1 MNPPTTGHEKLIHK
15 VHSVSKKVGGSAHVV
30 TSHSEGNAKNPVPQ
44 KKKLEYIKKIAHPD
58 VHVSGSS
65 KEHPSILH
73 HAAKLHAAGHDHLH
87 VVAGSDRKKEF
98 HSLLHKYNGKSS
110 AHGHYHFKSITVH
123 SSGSRD
129 PDSHGTSGVSGT
141 KMRAHAQSGD
151 HKSFTKGLP
160 KALHAHKDEIMKHV
174 KTHNESMDDAFASYI
189 EEEWVFEALTLQQR
203 IKRKLI
209 MRRIR
214 PRLIRGKKLVSKRKA
229 PEKNLKQRSRKQA
242 IRQVRKRAA
251 GKMGANYNKLSA
263 GAKMHVDK
271 RVAARMNIVN
281 RLAKKAMP
289 TTRKSE
295 LTRLSKS
302 RTRKESFEIFVET
315 IGKTSS
321 PHSPDASR
329 IPKWNAPNSGREG
342 MSRQQIQKSMIQQEK
357 DRDKRK
363 HDMMLD
369 RARIK
374 DARTKNQ
381 QTEAIVQT
389 GHADKAVLK
398 VDQKPHDNTRKDG
411 KSLVKK
417 KNTTAAN
424 DTKHA
429 YQKKNAS
436 GKSGQKITIK
446 IESKGQVTEQDLHSL
461 YLKAEKGG
469 YDFETILE
477 VFVRGI
483 DEWSY
488 GKHTASQHAFNRV
501 NSFVAEGQAYELDH
515 DLVEDTD
522 GDASIMGHV
531 AAAYTAQPAED
542 GRLAISRVWDTINA
556 RRKKKIPEWGTDE
569 ATKAARAATPGETN
583 ENLTG
588 GAGGS
593 GTPEVPIAG
602 VAAKRKT
609 LLLGKKKVDEGLV
622 GGAVGGAVG
631 MYTGGPMGAVK
642 GASIGSTV
650 GDVAGAAAK
659 VAGAAYTAKKA
670 YDIAKKLKSKPKPA
684 VKKKVEE
691 GLENLDGRLQDAL
704 SIWEGRMPSSVIKH
718 KTSLANLTDKE
729 FHAKHG
735 SKDTKA
741 LVGMARRH
749 GYKNQPNHYVD
760 RANKGSI
767 DEASKLPPH
776 LAKFFDKKGD
786 LKPDA
791 AKRVAKGK
799 SKKDLASRTTDV
811 TPKGYGPSEEVDVNK
826 SFAENLATGGVG
838 SGATTMASTRLK
850 PFSKKVNAKKEEDE
864 KPHLSQAAYD

>member
-1 MNPPTTGHEKLIHK
+1 MTHAVMAFGRMNPPTTGHEKLIHK

-73 HAAKLHAAGHDHLH
+73 HAAKLHAAGHNHLH

-411 KSLVKK
+411 KPLVKK
-417 KNTTAAN
+417 KNATKAN
-424 DTKHA
+424 RTKHA

-609 LLLGKKKVDEGLV
+609 LLLGKNKK
-622 GGAVGGAVG
+622 
-631 MYTGGPMGAVK
+631 
-642 GASIGSTV
+642 I
-650 GDVAGAAAK
+650 
-659 VAGAAYTAKKA
+659 
-670 YDIAKKLKSKPKPA
+670 
-684 VKKKVEE
+684 EE

-735 SKDTKA
+735 SKDTKT

>member
-1 MNPPTTGHEKLIHK
+1 MAFGRMNPPTTGHEKLIHK

-73 HAAKLHAAGHDHLH
+73 HAAKLHAAGHNHLH

-329 IPKWNAPNSGREG
+329 IPKWNAPDSGREG
-342 MSRQQIQKSMIQQEK
+342 MSRKKLVKSMIQQEK

-363 HDMMLD
+363 HDRMMD
-369 RARIK
+369 
-374 DARTKNQ
+374 
-381 QTEAIVQT
+381 
-389 GHADKAVLK
+389 
-398 VDQKPHDNTRKDG
+398 
-411 KSLVKK
+411 
-417 KNTTAAN
+417 
-424 DTKHA
+424 
-429 YQKKNAS
+429 
-436 GKSGQKITIK
+436 
-446 IESKGQVTEQDLHSL
+446 
-461 YLKAEKGG
+461 
-469 YDFETILE
+469 
-477 VFVRGI
+477 
-483 DEWSY
+483 
-488 GKHTASQHAFNRV
+488 
-501 NSFVAEGQAYELDH
+501 
-515 DLVEDTD
+515 
-522 GDASIMGHV
+522 
-531 AAAYTAQPAED
+531 
-542 GRLAISRVWDTINA
+542 NA
-556 RRKKKIPEWGTDE
+556 R
-569 ATKAARAATPGETN
+569 
-583 ENLTG
+583 L
-588 GAGGS
+588 
-593 GTPEVPIAG
+593 
-602 VAAKRKT
+602 
-609 LLLGKKKVDEGLV
+609 
-622 GGAVGGAVG
+622 
-631 MYTGGPMGAVK
+631 
-642 GASIGSTV
+642 
-650 GDVAGAAAK
+650 
-659 VAGAAYTAKKA
+659 
-670 YDIAKKLKSKPKPA
+670 
-684 VKKKVEE
+684 
-691 GLENLDGRLQDAL
+691 
-704 SIWEGRMPSSVIKH
+704 
-718 KTSLANLTDKE
+718 
-729 FHAKHG
+729 
-735 SKDTKA
+735 KDT
-741 LVGMARRH
+741 RQ
-749 GYKNQPNHYVD
+749 KNN
-760 RANKGSI
+760 
-767 DEASKLPPH
+767 
-776 LAKFFDKKGD
+776 
-786 LKPDA
+786 
-791 AKRVAKGK
+791 
-799 SKKDLASRTTDV
+799 
-811 TPKGYGPSEEVDVNK
+811 SEV
-826 SFAENLATGGVG
+826 
-838 SGATTMASTRLK
+838 
-850 PFSKKVNAKKEEDE
+850 
-864 KPHLSQAAYD
+864 

>member
-1 MNPPTTGHEKLIHK
+1 MTHAVMAFGRMNPPTTGHEKLIHK

-73 HAAKLHAAGHDHLH
+73 HAAKLHAAGHNHLH

-609 LLLGKKKVDEGLV
+609 LLLGKNKK
-622 GGAVGGAVG
+622 
-631 MYTGGPMGAVK
+631 
-642 GASIGSTV
+642 I
-650 GDVAGAAAK
+650 
-659 VAGAAYTAKKA
+659 
-670 YDIAKKLKSKPKPA
+670 
-684 VKKKVEE
+684 EE

-735 SKDTKA
+735 SKDTKT

>member
-1 MNPPTTGHEKLIHK
+1 MTHAVMAFGRMNPPTTGHEKLIHK

-87 VVAGSDRKKEF
+87 VVAGSDRKKDF

-363 HDMMLD
+363 HDRMLD

-411 KSLVKK
+411 KPLVKK

-483 DEWSY
+483 DEWSH

-556 RRKKKIPEWGTDE
+556 RRKKIPEWGTDE

-609 LLLGKKKVDEGLV
+609 LLLGKNKK
-622 GGAVGGAVG
+622 
-631 MYTGGPMGAVK
+631 
-642 GASIGSTV
+642 I
-650 GDVAGAAAK
+650 
-659 VAGAAYTAKKA
+659 
-670 YDIAKKLKSKPKPA
+670 
-684 VKKKVEE
+684 EE

-735 SKDTKA
+735 SKDTKT